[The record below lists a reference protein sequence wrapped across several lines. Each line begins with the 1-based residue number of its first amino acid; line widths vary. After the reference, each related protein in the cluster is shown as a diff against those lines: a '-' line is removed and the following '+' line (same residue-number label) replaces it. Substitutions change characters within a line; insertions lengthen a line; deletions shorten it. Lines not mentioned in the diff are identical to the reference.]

1 MHHATNRPTAP
12 DARTPFAAA
21 LPCAALAAALA
32 LCGCGQDAEK
42 PTSAAGGTAVGA
54 RAGGKAPAPAAGG
67 LPDGLIVRG
76 PAQGPHVT
84 AAKATARQGEEIV
97 IVGRIGGSTTP
108 FLADRAVFTLV
119 DPALVSCADMS
130 DPDHCKTPWDYCC
143 EDRAKMRAGTA
154 TIEVA
159 GADGKPLAVALR
171 GVQGLEP
178 LATVAVSGTV
188 VERNDAG
195 LLVVRAKRIE
205 VR

>member
-1 MHHATNRPTAP
+1 ME
-12 DARTPFAAA
+12 RTHDTSRR
-21 LPCAALAAALA
+21 AALAARLPIAALLALA
-32 LCGCGQDAEK
+32 ACGDAQPPKQSGAGQ
-42 PTSAAGGTAVGA
+42 
-54 RAGGKAPAPAAGG
+54 APAAAPSGAAANAASTPAASAPG
-67 LPDGLIVRG
+67 LPEGLVVRG
-76 PAQGPHVT
+76 PAQGTTVT
-84 AAKATARQGEEIV
+84 AAKAAARQGEEITL
-97 IVGRIGGSTTP
+97 VGRIGGSVNP
-108 FLADRAVFTLV
+108 FAADRAIFTIA
-119 DPALVSCADMS
+119 DPELLSCTDM
-130 DPDHCKTPWDYCC
+130 DEPDHCKTPWDFCC